1 MKKNVQP
8 CNLVIDVGNT
18 LTKVAIF
25 CNDDLIFTERYPKIT
40 SQLVAEVT
48 KNFNIARAIV
58 SSVGELPLGFESF
71 FSNKI
76 NILHFSSEVSI
87 PLKNRYKTPATL
99 GTDRL
104 ALAVAA
110 SSIYPNSNLL
120 IIDSGSAITYDIV
133 TEHGEYIGGAIS
145 PGIEMRF
152 KALNAYTVKLP
163 LLAIDNN
170 FPLIGTTTKESMLS
184 GVLNGALNEVDGYI
198 QDVSKDYST
207 LKVVFTGGNAN
218 FFDKKLKN
226 TIFVHPNL
234 LIFGLNR
241 ILNYNE

>member
-1 MKKNVQP
+1 
-8 CNLVIDVGNT
+8 
-18 LTKVAIF
+18 
-25 CNDDLIFTERYPKIT
+25 
-40 SQLVAEVT
+40 VT